1 MKRVKLQIGL
11 LAAIPLAATIGF
23 ATLSVYEKV
32 VELSHHEFMRPL
44 TRVVEDAGNL
54 VHEMQKERGMTVALI
69 KSDYD
74 SAKFAAVK
82 AQRPKTDA
90 ALKIFDE
97 HIYSIELDDKYLLK
111 ELMHVADEVHKT
123 DKFRKEIDAKNFS
136 TGEVVKSYSTEIEAL
151 MHLIGLVTESSPS
164 SSITA
169 ELLAYLTIVEA
180 MESGGLERANGA
192 ALLSDFNKTA
202 EVNTKTYLNF
212 ITHYGGEKAFIKEFH
227 SIATP
232 AQKAIWTETV
242 QGPDVD
248 QTLAWRTMLQD
259 LPNSKD
265 AQGLDGATW
274 FATATK
280 RLNLMKQVSDDFI
293 HRAEAAADE
302 DVAGFHSQILAL
314 SIFATL
320 LTLFTIG
327 VAVHQVLSITRMLG
341 RQRDAIS
348 ALASGELDTVITDTD
363 RPDEIGDI
371 ARSAE
376 IFREKL
382 VHQKQLEQEAELG
395 RAQRLKR
402 SEHLENAIGE
412 FQSSVSAIQD
422 QLDGET
428 RDVSESAKEMITIAM
443 HANESA
449 QAANSATEEATT
461 NVQTV
466 ASAAAELSASIGEIS
481 RQAKTAMEISETA
494 SETAISAD
502 RDVSILAE
510 TADKIGEVVEIIRAI
525 AEQTNLLALNATIE
539 AARAGESGKGFA
551 VVAAEVKELS
561 TQTARATDE
570 IASQISGIQGS
581 TKKSV
586 EAIRSIVE
594 RIGEV
599 QSVSATIAASVE
611 EQDSATSEIT
621 QSITLASDGASQA
634 ASNVA
639 GVSGSIDQTRN
650 QSEAMSK
657 SADQLGK
664 VASDLSGAVNQF
676 LDQVREE
683 DAA

>member
-1 MKRVKLQIGL
+1 MKRIKLQVGL
-11 LAAIPLAATIGF
+11 LAAVPMAAVIGF
-23 ATLSVYEKV
+23 AGFSVYEKV
-32 VELSHHEFMRPL
+32 VELSHHEYMRPL
-44 TRVVEDAGNL
+44 TRIAEDSGNL
-54 VHEMQKERGMTVALI
+54 VHEMQKERGMSVSLVKT
-69 KSDYD
+69 DYA
-74 SAKFAAVK
+74 AKNRAAVD
-82 AQRPKTDA
+82 AQRVKTDA
-90 ALKIFDE
+90 AMKYFDD
-97 HIYSIELDDKYLLK
+97 HLNSLELDDKA
-111 ELMHVADEVHKT
+111 LMKDLHHVADEVHKT
-123 DKFRKEIDAKNFS
+123 DVFRKTVDAKKTSVSDVVKHYSGEID
-136 TGEVVKSYSTEIEAL
+136 E
-151 MHLIGLVTESSPS
+151 LIHVIGVTTESSPS
-164 SSITA
+164 KEITT
-169 ELLAYLTIVEA
+169 ELIAYLTIVEA
-180 MESGGLERANGA
+180 MEAGGLERAIGS
-192 ALLSDFNKTA
+192 ALLNDFNQTGK
-202 EVNTKTYLNF
+202 VNSKLYLDF
-212 ITHYGGEKAFIKEFH
+212 ISFYGGEKAFLKEFK

-232 AQKAIWTETV
+232 AQKVLWTETV
-242 QGPDVD
+242 KGPDVD
-248 QTLAWRTMLQD
+248 QTLAWRKMMQA
-259 LPNSKD
+259 LPETLDS
-265 AQGLDGATW
+265 QGLEGEAW

-280 RLNLMKQVSDDFI
+280 RLNLMKKVSDDYI
-293 HRAEAAADE
+293 HHAEAAADADTAVLE
-302 DVAGFHSQILAL
+302 SKIWLL
-314 SIFATL
+314 SIIALVFVVC
-320 LTLFTIG
+320 TIG
-327 VAVHQVLSITRMLG
+327 FVAQQVHSISKTLS
-341 RQRDAIS
+341 RQRNNIS
-348 ALASGELDTVITDTD
+348 ALADGDLDISVTDTD

-376 IFREKL
+376 VFREKL
-382 VHQKQLEQEAELG
+382 LNQKQLEQEAEAA
-395 RAQRLKR
+395 RIQRRQR
-402 SEHLENAIGE
+402 SALLENAIGD
-412 FQSSVSAIQD
+412 FQSKVSAIQV

-428 RDVSESAKEMITIAM
+428 KDVGDSAKEMVTIAM

-481 RQAKTAMEISETA
+481 RQAKTSMEISEVA

-502 RDVSILAE
+502 KDVSDLAD

-561 TQTARATDE
+561 TQTAKATDE
-570 IASQISGIQGS
+570 IALQISDIQGS

-611 EQDSATSEIT
+611 EQDAATSEIT

-676 LDQVREE
+676 LDQVRDEE
-683 DAA
+683 AA